1 MNIWIL
7 DATSGI
13 KLLYKSFL
21 KTDIDELLVSGLL
34 SAFNQFTMTEFHQP
48 IESLEM
54 GGFRWIYLSEPDLS
68 LLFIAADMKTVSTDK
83 LRSKLM
89 IIQEAFINEY
99 AKVWI
104 NRGKTWAGDVNVFLP
119 FLEDIETY
127 YYDWED
133 AEIVAQLADFFDLL
147 GVFQRL
153 FNRIYKIIFKK
164 ITGEEK
170 ENISNRIESIFNVF
184 QKQDDV
190 KDDPELR
197 KIAFSRED
205 GFNIISINPYGCD
218 PIIVKNNLVNFIVE
232 TTNIIREEIGV
243 GLSLEYFREFKIF
256 DYIFKNLRLLKDLY
270 LDQFLLKLFLFISF

>member
-1 MNIWIL
+1 MNIWVL
-7 DATSGI
+7 DSTSGI

-54 GGFRWIYLSEPDLS
+54 GGFRWIYLAETDLS
-68 LLFIAADMKTVSTDK
+68 LLFIAADIKTISTAK

-89 IIQEAFINEY
+89 IIKEAFINEY
-99 AKVWI
+99 RQVWE
-104 NRGKTWAGDVNVFLP
+104 NRGKSWAGDVNVFVP
-119 FLEDIETY
+119 FIEVIENY

-133 AEIVAQLADFFDLL
+133 AEIVARLADFFDLL
-147 GVFQRL
+147 GVFQHI
-153 FNRIYKIIFKK
+153 FNLMKKIIDKRIEGQEQKNIYKRIDFIFDAFQNQ
-164 ITGEEK
+164 EE
-170 ENISNRIESIFNVF
+170 
-184 QKQDDV
+184 V
-190 KDDPELR
+190 KDDLELR
-197 KIAFSRED
+197 KINFSQEK
-205 GFNIISINPYGCD
+205 GFSIAEINPYNCD

-232 TTNIIREEIGV
+232 VTNIIREEIGV
-243 GLSLEYFREFKIF
+243 GSSLKYFRGGKIF

>member
-1 MNIWIL
+1 M
-7 DATSGI
+7 
-13 KLLYKSFL
+13 
-21 KTDIDELLVSGLL
+21 KTNIDELLVSGLL

-68 LLFIAADMKTVSTDK
+68 LLFIAADMKTVSTEK
-83 LRSKLM
+83 LRSKMM

-99 AKVWI
+99 EKIWI
-104 NRGKTWAGDVNVFLP
+104 NRGKTWSGDVNVFLP
-119 FLEDIETY
+119 FIEAIENY

-133 AEIVAQLADFFDLL
+133 AEIVARLGDFFDLM
-147 GVFQRL
+147 GVFQRI
-153 FNRIYKIIFKK
+153 FNRIYKIIHRK
-164 ITGEEK
+164 ITGK
-170 ENISNRIESIFNVF
+170 EQDNIYNRIEGIFNFF
-184 QKQDDV
+184 QNQDDV

-197 KIAFSRED
+197 KIAFSRLE
-205 GFNIISINPYGCD
+205 GFDIISINPYGCD

-243 GLSLEYFREFKIF
+243 GESLKYFREGKIF
-256 DYIFKNLRLLKDLY
+256 DYIFKNLSLLKDLY

>member
-54 GGFRWIYLSEPDLS
+54 GGFRWIYLADPELS
-68 LLFIAADMKTVSTDK
+68 LLFIAADMKTVSTER

-89 IIQEAFINEY
+89 IIKEAFINEFRQ
-99 AKVWI
+99 VWA
-104 NRGKTWAGDVNVFLP
+104 NRGKSWAGDVNIFVP
-119 FLEDIETY
+119 FIEVIENY

-147 GVFQRL
+147 GVFQHI
-153 FNRIYKIIFKK
+153 FNLMKKIIDKRIIGQEQK
-164 ITGEEK
+164 
-170 ENISNRIESIFNVF
+170 NIYDRIEFIFNAF
-184 QKQDDV
+184 QEQVEV
-190 KDDPELR
+190 KDDKELR
-197 KIAFSRED
+197 KINFSHEK
-205 GFNIISINPYGCD
+205 GFSIAEINPYNCD

-232 TTNIIREEIGV
+232 ITNTIREEIGI
-243 GLSLEYFREFKIF
+243 GSSLEYFREDKIF